1 MSLPWEVNK
10 HFSKQPRY
18 SPNNTQCSLWP
29 VLGDLNNWIL
39 ISIIDDNNDSLH
51 EINNITKTVFKN
63 TMQSRVQ
70 GMASIIQ
77 EGNYG
82 AVSTSDDNAVSGYYI
97 CTFSSTPYILQDPYI
112 NGSEKVQAGE
122 LVCDITWLN
131 PVPMCKTLFS
141 HGLKDDSC
149 LNSVIR
155 VQHVVD
161 ENVKFMF
168 LDDIA
173 ILPRSMRNR
182 YQSLK
187 DLNTIIIDDECHD
200 DIVETIFA
208 RNHVD
213 YQEDVEITDD
223 LSVEDEIL

>member
-1 MSLPWEVNK
+1 
-10 HFSKQPRY
+10 
-18 SPNNTQCSLWP
+18 
-29 VLGDLNNWIL
+29 
-39 ISIIDDNNDSLH
+39 
-51 EINNITKTVFKN
+51 
-63 TMQSRVQ
+63 MQSRVQ

-97 CTFSSTPYILQDPYI
+97 CTFSSTPYILQEPYI

-141 HGLKDDSC
+141 HGLKDDSS

-155 VQHVVD
+155 VQHIVD
-161 ENVKFMF
+161 GDVKYKF
-168 LDDIA
+168 LDDIT

-182 YQSLK
+182 FQSLK
-187 DLNTIIIDDECHD
+187 DFNTIIIDDEYHD
-200 DIVETIFA
+200 NIVETIFA

-213 YQEDVEITDD
+213 YQEDVEISDES
-223 LSVEDEIL
+223 SVEEEMF